1 VNLQRRSKQ
10 GGFSVLE
17 LMVVV
22 TIALIVIGF
31 GVPQVIST
39 IHAYRLRGS
48 ASNISS
54 LAQTVRWRAV
64 QADQFYSARL
74 TTSGAL
80 EAYVDLAK
88 TGSVAAGDPQTVIDP
103 EVAVVSASSAPST
116 ASLKSQMLP
125 TGSTATLNDAS
136 VATKPITFGPRGLPC
151 VPTTTY
157 AGAGTAS
164 VCDSAGGTQAYWMF
178 FQDNV
183 TQKWAAVTV
192 TPAGRIQVWYYANG
206 WALNQM

>member
-1 VNLQRRSKQ
+1 M
-10 GGFSVLE
+10 LE

-22 TIALIVIGF
+22 TIALIVLGF

-48 ASNISS
+48 ASNMAS

-74 TTSGAL
+74 TTSGVQ
-80 EAYVDLAK
+80 EAYVDIAK
-88 TGSVAAGDPQTVIDP
+88 TGSLAAGDPQTVVDS
-103 EVAVVSASSAPST
+103 EVAVKSASSAPST
-116 ASLKSQMLP
+116 TSLRSQMLP

-136 VATKPITFGPRGLPC
+136 VAAKPITFGPRGLPC

-157 AGAGTAS
+157 AGASSAT

-183 TQKWAAVTV
+183 TQKWAAITV
-192 TPAGRIQVWYYANG
+192 TPAGRIQVWYYENG
-206 WALNQM
+206 WTLNQM